1 MSDNNNRPRGPIG
14 GRPGGPTRG
23 PRRTGARPSA
33 VVVEKKKKRLVIP
46 GGASTGSA
54 GVKPKIQLTPKNT
67 PTPPAPA
74 PAPIPTPTPAPVEA
88 PVAAVEAPVPAP
100 DAPATPAPVATAPVE
115 APVAV
120 APQPV
125 EAAAAATPV
134 DAKAV
139 DTPKTDSVATRSTS
153 GPQAATIKT
162 GGANKAPTLAPP
174 LVSAAEARPLP
185 TPKPKP
191 KPKPRPAAPRVS
203 DADIAQAA
211 RNLGLSVAEY
221 RARQEALMKAQA
233 QSVERAARK
242 AEEAAARQARMIDE
256 QTKLEA
262 KKKAEEDAELK
273 RIEADDAAKREKE
286 KDEKERLQR
295 KSVGSPLERKE
306 GEELSEIEKAGGRI
320 KKKRNTPPPTRSK
333 GDTKRRR
340 GKLTIVSA
348 LSGNDERQRSLAA
361 VKRKRERER
370 QRRMGGSG
378 SREKVQREVV
388 VPETITIADL
398 ANRMAERGADVVKY
412 LMQQGT
418 MSTMNDV
425 LDADTAQLIVE
436 DFGHTVKRVSD
447 ADVEDNFLL
456 DDEPSAEQDRKPR
469 APVIAIMGHVDHG
482 KTSLLDALRST
493 DVVSGEAGG
502 ITQHIGA
509 YQLQLA
515 TGDKITVLDTP
526 GHAAFA
532 QMRTRGAE
540 AVDIVVLVVA
550 ADDGVKPQT
559 IESIRYALGAD
570 KPIIVAINKMDT
582 YEANSLKVETDLL
595 QYNIVTENMSGEVQA
610 IPVSAKEKTG
620 LKELAEAITLQAEL
634 MELKANPK
642 RNPDGLVIES
652 RFEKGRG
659 AVTTLLVKRGTLKRG
674 DMIVADEYMGKV
686 KAMMDERGKQLKTAG
701 PSMAIEVMGL
711 DGAPMPGE
719 PFAVVEGEQKARE
732 IVEYRA
738 GLKRKVT
745 ASQPNALASMEQMM
759 AKLQNKEVSELPL
772 LVKADVQGSAEAI
785 KASLEGLSNSEVKAN
800 VIYAE
805 AGGISES
812 DVQMAMTAGAP
823 IIAFNVR
830 PNKQAKE
837 MAAREGVEI
846 RYYSIIYELIEMV
859 EGVLTGMIKPERRE
873 TFIGYAEILEVFN
886 ISKLG
891 KIAGCR
897 VSDGRVER
905 GSGVRLLRDD
915 VVIHE
920 GTLKTLKRFKDEVEK
935 VQSGMECGM
944 AFENYEDLRKGDQ
957 IECFTVQMIDRS
969 LEDVAISDLED
980 DKESA

>member
-1 MSDNNNRPRGPIG
+1 MSDNNNNRPRGPIG
-14 GRPGGPTRG
+14 ARPGGPNRG
-23 PRRTGARPSA
+23 PRRTGGRPTA

-46 GGASTGSA
+46 GAGAAGST
-54 GVKPKIQLTPKNT
+54 GVKPKIQLTPRNVPT
-67 PTPPAPA
+67 PPPAPA
-74 PAPIPTPTPAPVEA
+74 APTPAPA
-88 PVAAVEAPVPAP
+88 PKPASVAATPTAAEALAI
-100 DAPATPAPVATAPVE
+100 ATPAVTPTAE
-115 APVAV
+115 TAAPAV
-120 APQPV
+120 TT
-125 EAAAAATPV
+125 E
-134 DAKAV
+134 AKAV
-139 DTPKTDSVATRSTS
+139 DIPKPDTADTRTAT

-162 GGANKAPTLAPP
+162 GGVGKAPTLAPP
-174 LVSAAEARPLP
+174 IMTAAEAGPSPKPKPAP
-185 TPKPKP
+185 TPKP
-191 KPKPRPAAPRVS
+191 AAPKVS
-203 DADIAQAA
+203 DADIAAAA

-221 RARQEALMKAQA
+221 KARQEALMRAQA
-233 QSVERAARK
+233 QSAERAARK
-242 AEEAAARQARMIDE
+242 AEEAAARQARMVE
-256 QTKLEA
+256 EHALLEA
-262 KKKAEEDAELK
+262 RKKSEEDAELK
-273 RIEADDAAKREKE
+273 RIEAEDAANQEKE
-286 KDEKERLQR
+286 KETQERLQR
-295 KSVGSPLERKE
+295 KSVGSPLERKDD
-306 GEELSEIEKAGGRI
+306 EELSEIEKAGGRI

-348 LSGNDERQRSLAA
+348 LSGNDERQQSLAA

-378 SREKVQREVV
+378 SREKVQREVT

-398 ANRMAERGADVVKY
+398 ANRMAERGSDVVKY

-456 DDEPSAEQDRKPR
+456 DDEPSAEQDRQPR
-469 APVIAIMGHVDHG
+469 PPVIAIMGHVDHG

-493 DVVSGEAGG
+493 DVAAGEAGG

-509 YQLQLA
+509 YQLKLA

-559 IESIRYALGAD
+559 IESIRYALGAN

-582 YEANSLKVETDLL
+582 YDANALKVETDLL
-595 QYNIVTENMSGEVQA
+595 QYNVVTENMSGEVQA
-610 IPVSAKEKTG
+610 IPVSAKTKTG

-674 DMIVADEYMGKV
+674 DMIVADEFMGKV

-701 PSMAIEVMGL
+701 PSMAVEVMGL

-732 IVEYRA
+732 IVEYRQ
-738 GLKRKVT
+738 GLKRKVA

-897 VSDGRVER
+897 VTDGRVER

-920 GTLKTLKRFKDEVEK
+920 GTLKTLKRFKEEVEK

-944 AFENYEDLRKGDQ
+944 AFDNYEDLRKGDQ

-969 LEDVAISDLED
+969 LEDVALSDMED
-980 DKESA
+980 EKESA